1 MDNILEMDKFL
12 EMQDVP
18 RLKHEEI
25 KNLHRLITSKK
36 TESAVMMM
44 MMVMILKPTKKS
56 PG

>member
-44 MMVMILKPTKKS
+44 MVMILKPTKKS

>member
-36 TESAVMMM
+36 IESAVMM